1 MYSERPFRLL
11 LAVLSLTSILCACS
25 VREDR
30 SGCPC
35 FLTLDLSG
43 LDAETL
49 ADSGCEELVWTL
61 MSGDT
66 CIGGRIPVD
75 DLPEEQLVE
84 VPREDAFLYV
94 LAGDEGLFVP
104 GEGLVIPSGSE
115 SPRLYAFAAAVET
128 SRPELSVPICL
139 HKRYARLEIRFREA
153 LRPGTECRLL
163 GEVCGYDPMAE
174 PLPGVFS
181 FPVVPDRNG
190 RCEVV
195 LPAQADGSLLL
206 CLYRNGELERAF
218 SLGTYI
224 LESGYAWEAEDL
236 EDISLEIDYLHAPV
250 RYKVEQWKK
259 TLVFSI
265 AV

>member
-1 MYSERPFRLL
+1 MCSKHPFRRVF
-11 LAVLSLTSILCACS
+11 AVLSLAALLCACTI
-25 VREDR
+25 REDR
-30 SGCPC
+30 SLCPC

-43 LDAETL
+43 LDAESL
-49 ADSGCEELVWTL
+49 ADSGCEEIVWTL
-61 MSGDT
+61 VSGDT

-75 DLPEEQLVE
+75 ELPQEHLVE

-104 GEGLVIPSGSE
+104 GEGLVIPEGSE

-128 SRPELSVPICL
+128 SQPELSVPICL

-153 LRPGTECRLL
+153 LRLGTECRLL

-181 FPVVPDRNG
+181 LPVVPDG
-190 RCEVV
+190 DGCCEVV
-195 LPAQADGSLLL
+195 LPAQADASLLL

-224 LESGYAWEAEDL
+224 LESGYEWAAEDL
-236 EDISLEIDYLHAPV
+236 EDISLEVDYLHAPV

>member
-1 MYSERPFRLL
+1 MSSERVIRRLSF
-11 LAVLSLTSILCACS
+11 LAVAVGLFCTCSI
-25 VREDR
+25 REDR

-43 LDAETL
+43 LDGAALAE
-49 ADSGCEELVWTL
+49 SGCEELVWTL
-61 MSGDT
+61 VSGDT
-66 CIGGRIPVD
+66 CISGRIPVD
-75 DLPEEQLVE
+75 DLPEKQIVE

-104 GEGLVIPSGSE
+104 GEGLVIPEGSE
-115 SPRLYAFAAAVET
+115 SPRLYAFAAPVET
-128 SRPELSVPICL
+128 SRPELVVPVSL
-139 HKRYARLEIRFREA
+139 HKRFALVEIRFREA

-181 FPVVPDRNG
+181 LPVVPDGGG
-190 RCEVV
+190 RCQVA
-195 LPAQADGSLLL
+195 LPAQAGASLLF

-218 SLGTYI
+218 SLGGYI
-224 LESGYAWEAEDL
+224 LESGYDWWAEDL
-236 EDISLEIDYLHAPV
+236 ADISLEIDYLHASL

-259 TLVFSI
+259 TLVFTI